1 MGEREEV
8 SGGKKIN
15 YIKQI
20 KKTCKSEAPQKLLF
34 HLLVAGLKKIWRL
47 SDVNCEYYLLH

>member
-1 MGEREEV
+1 MKENERERKRGGIGEREEV

-34 HLLVAGLKKIWRL
+34 HLLVAGLKKI
-47 SDVNCEYYLLH
+47 

>member
-1 MGEREEV
+1 MRERKRGGMGEREEV

-20 KKTCKSEAPQKLLF
+20 KKTCKSEAPQKRLF
-34 HLLVAGLKKIWRL
+34 HLLVAGLKKI
-47 SDVNCEYYLLH
+47 